1 MSKLTELTE
10 PQQKWVNAL
19 RSGKYEQCKGSL
31 TIDGKYC
38 CLGVACEISSLEL
51 DPYWRERGTLLS
63 EAAPVKEEL
72 GLRSHEGEFD
82 GAGIGLESAIR
93 RSPSKSL
100 SFLNDAGWTFN
111 QIANF
116 IESYPERIFKK

>member
-1 MSKLTELTE
+1 MIKLTELTE

-31 TIDGKYC
+31 TRDGKYC

-72 GLRSHEGEFD
+72 GLKSHEGAFD
-82 GAGIGLESAIR
+82 GEGIDLESAIR